1 MVETMTP
8 RRFPAPWTAEKIA
21 GGYVETA
28 NIVLREGGGDRLIS
42 LVNFQRECFPLISF
56 GAHSPWSQA
65 CRDIVLWPP
74 SPHPPA
80 PQAFTCTA
88 GLTAG
93 AFSYTGR

>member
-42 LVNFQRECFPLISF
+42 LVNFQREMFPFDFLR
-56 GAHSPWSQA
+56 GAQPMVSGVPRHSIGD
-65 CRDIVLWPP
+65 RPP
-74 SPHPPA
+74 PTPQHPRRSPVQPV
-80 PQAFTCTA
+80 
-88 GLTAG
+88 
-93 AFSYTGR
+93 